1 MNLLEI
7 IPTDKQNA
15 VKRKELVELTGMYD
29 EDIRAELKKLTAN
42 GNFIIAS
49 PKGGYYITEN
59 VEEIERYLHSID
71 SRIKALYL
79 NYLAMR
85 KYVANARGQKITKVR
100 QHFRRLGVDIVD
112 NQVSMFG
119 G

>member
-1 MNLLEI
+1 MNILDF
-7 IPTDKQNA
+7 IPNTKEKA
-15 VKRKELVELTGMYD
+15 VKRKELVKLTGMYD
-29 EDIRAELKKLTAN
+29 EDLRAEIKKLTAN

-59 VEEIERYLHSID
+59 VEEIERYLYSID

-79 NYLAMR
+79 NYLLMR
-85 KYVANARGQKITKVR
+85 KYVANAKGIKITKVR